1 MKRLKYFQLACLL
14 AAFQDS
20 SSFTVL
26 PTFCSNCRCSQ
37 KCRVIQLSSHN
48 DEYYSENFADAF
60 RKFDSLA
67 DQVYKDQKAELDSI
81 AESLKILLANA
92 DADAQ
97 AQADS
102 SQPSSYESNESREVA
117 DSFSEPIIEEQDDDN
132 DMGLMGAPEIVEV
145 DVAIVGGGPS
155 GVTCALYTARAGLK
169 TIILDKNPAVGALAI
184 TSHIANYPGVDRSL
198 TGEELLG
205 SIRQQAIDYGA
216 DYRRAQVFMID
227 MEEDLEEGQEIGYSK
242 TVYTPDAIVKARAL
256 VLATGAMG
264 RVAAPFP
271 GEDTYLG
278 QGVSYCATCD
288 GAFYRDAE
296 VAVKGMNLEAME
308 EATFL
313 AKFAKKVHWVT
324 PSRPRPEQN
333 QHVQELL
340 ACGNV
345 KKWQLTRLISVEG
358 DVSGV
363 TGIKVKQKNS
373 EEPEIIPVEGVFIYA
388 GGGGG
393 SKPITDYI
401 SSNTIKFK
409 ENGGVV
415 VNEEMETNI
424 KGVYAIGDIR
434 NTSNKQVI
442 VAAAD
447 GCIAAMS
454 IDKYLRQ
461 RKFVKVDWY
470 HK

>member
-1 MKRLKYFQLACLL
+1 MARFKKCSSVFVAGLPLVPSFSAFPRLRPFGSVPHLPTQLHSHEEDGFSDRFADTFRQFEYL
-14 AAFQDS
+14 AEQTYSEQYAELENIADS
-20 SSFTVL
+20 LDQISMRSNQANSPLWNSFSSDFSSFDT
-26 PTFCSNCRCSQ
+26 PDNRGG
-37 KCRVIQLSSHN
+37 
-48 DEYYSENFADAF
+48 
-60 RKFDSLA
+60 
-67 DQVYKDQKAELDSI
+67 ELGDVFGG
-81 AESLKILLANA
+81 AGPE
-92 DADAQ
+92 
-97 AQADS
+97 
-102 SQPSSYESNESREVA
+102 EEEM
-117 DSFSEPIIEEQDDDN
+117 PI
-132 DMGLMGAPEIVEV
+132 MGAPEMVEC
-145 DVAIVGGGPS
+145 DVAIVGGGPA
-155 GVTCALYTARAGLK
+155 GLTCALYTARAGLR
-169 TIILDKNPAVGALAI
+169 TVVLDKNPALGALAI

-205 SIRQQAIDYGA
+205 TIRQQAIDYGT
-216 DYRRAQVFMID
+216 DYRQAQVFMID
-227 MEEDLEEGQEIGYSK
+227 MQEEDGEEIGYSK

-308 EATFL
+308 EASFL
-313 AKFAKKVHWVT
+313 AKFAKTVHWVT
-324 PSRPRPEQN
+324 PSRPRPEQD
-333 QHVQELL
+333 QHVKDLL

-358 DVSGV
+358 DVTGV

-401 SSNTIKFK
+401 GSSTIMFK
-409 ENGGVV
+409 VCLRSEISATRP
-415 VNEEMETNI
+415 TN
-424 KGVYAIGDIR
+424 R
-434 NTSNKQVI
+434 
-442 VAAAD
+442 
-447 GCIAAMS
+447 
-454 IDKYLRQ
+454 
-461 RKFVKVDWY
+461 WW
-470 HK
+470 